1 MAIKEGGGDGNGGK
15 ESEDTAEKVE
25 NQRIPFYKLFTF
37 ADKLDL
43 FFMTMGTIGAV
54 GNGLAQPLMTIIFG
68 KLINSFGSSDPSKVV
83 HEVAKV
89 CIFFFQCLGFA
100 CVHGL
105 FYVSW
110 FCMHACMVVRSFFFL
125 LLFWVLISLAEHET
139 NMI

>member
-89 CIFFFQCLGFA
+89 CIFFFSMSWFCMLAWSFFLFLGFA
-100 CVHGL
+100 C
-105 FYVSW
+105 
-110 FCMHACMVVRSFFFL
+110 MHAWLLDLFFFCYC
-125 LLFWVLISLAEHET
+125 FGY
-139 NMI
+139 

>member
-89 CIFFFQCLGFA
+89 CIFFFSM
-100 CVHGL
+100 
-105 FYVSW
+105 SW
-110 FCMHACMVVRSFFFL
+110 FCMRAWSFFCFLVLHACM
-125 LLFWVLISLAEHET
+125 HGC
-139 NMI
+139 